1 MIAAL
6 TREGAAMQ
14 PGDFV
19 VLGIGLAI
27 IVGAATPVFR
37 KLNATQAAAV
47 AFGVLLVATPF
58 LRDYSLS
65 LLGVSIS
72 RDQAAQLSDQVTAQL
87 NGITDR
93 LNAVDNEI
101 KVLSSA
107 SASPTDKAQVVQQAA
122 TAAATYNQAAQAAS
136 TFRERLSTIPLVR
149 VTPATAARFSP
160 ATIAPAPAT
169 GGP

>member
-1 MIAAL
+1 
-6 TREGAAMQ
+6 MQ
-14 PGDFV
+14 PGDFI
-19 VLGIGLAI
+19 VLGLGLAI
-27 IVGAATPVFR
+27 IIGAATPFFR

-47 AFGVLLVATPF
+47 AFGVLLIAAP
-58 LRDYSLS
+58 LLKDYSLS

-107 SASPTDKAQVVQQAA
+107 SATPADKAQVVQQAV
-122 TAAATYNQAAQAAS
+122 TAAATYNAAAQQAS
-136 TFRERLSTIPLVR
+136 AFRERLSSIPLVR
-149 VTPATAARFSP
+149 VTPATAARLAP
-160 ATIAPAPAT
+160 QAAAPAA
-169 GGP
+169 GP